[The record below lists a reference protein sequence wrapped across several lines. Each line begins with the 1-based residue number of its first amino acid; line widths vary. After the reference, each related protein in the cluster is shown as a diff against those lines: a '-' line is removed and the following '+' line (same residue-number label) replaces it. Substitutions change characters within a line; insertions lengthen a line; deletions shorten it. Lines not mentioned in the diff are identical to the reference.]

1 MTTQPTVQT
10 YTTEE
15 LAVLVLRES
24 SYVHIKEVSGK
35 FKQETYRYRIVEDEG
50 VLLDMATAGFI
61 QQFLAKVAPKT
72 KAKLL
77 SLPIETL
84 VSFIYKHI

>member
-1 MTTQPTVQT
+1 MTAQT

-15 LAVLVLRES
+15 LAAMVIRES
-24 SYVHIKEVSGK
+24 SYLYIMEVSGK
-35 FKQETYRYRIVEDEG
+35 FKQETYRYRIVEDHG
-50 VLLDMATAGFI
+50 VLLDMTTAGFI
-61 QQFLAKVAPKT
+61 QQFLAHVAPDT

-77 SLPIETL
+77 SLPMATL